1 MKKIF
6 DNATQ
11 QNIAD
16 MSFYKTKKTEEV
28 TYFIKP
34 KISARLTFKKEEFF
48 LNYLKEHP
56 EFNEEK
62 FKEIR
67 KQIHLFR
74 LYINFRAME
83 KKQAE
88 EFEAKLIW
96 EMEK

>member
-16 MSFYKTKKTEEV
+16 MSQYKVKQTEEV

-34 KISARLTFKKEEFF
+34 KISARLTFKKEEFM
-48 LNYLKEHP
+48 LNYLKKHP
-56 EFNEEK
+56 EFDSNK
-62 FKEIR
+62 FKEINR
-67 KQIHLFR
+67 PIHKFR
-74 LYINFRAME
+74 IYVNFRTME

-88 EFEAKLIW
+88 ETEERLIK
-96 EMEK
+96 EME